1 MGVFSGT
8 GILEVIVVTSA
19 ARPVGALCSKWARA
33 REAIGLSGT
42 SLMAIGETQRG
53 SAAVWT
59 GALSR

>member
-8 GILEVIVVTSA
+8 GILEVIAVTSA
-19 ARPVGALCSKWARA
+19 AQPVGALCNKWAPA
-33 REAIGLSGT
+33 REAIRLSGT